1 LRSVSYDFGAP
12 KAGTPKADEWR
23 TLITIYIPLA
33 LISLWGDGMAHKS
46 KNIDRAIAYRSF
58 VSTWVSQ
65 LKILHPAVDHHP
77 NCHMSIPIYKFLL
90 SFGLVRSWWC
100 FPFEH
105 LIGQLQH
112 LPTNNKFSQ
121 LESTI
126 LTSYV
131 QAAKLKAWLARDNCP
146 PAIKECQIVTTP

>member
-1 LRSVSYDFGAP
+1 MPYDFGAP

-23 TLITIYIPLA
+23 TLITVYIPLA

-46 KNIDRAIAYRSF
+46 KNIDVQLRQALDHTMALVQAVYITCARSMTIKRAIAYRSF
-58 VSTWVSQ
+58 VGTWVSQ
-65 LKILHPAVDHHP
+65 LKILHPAVDHHL
-77 NCHMSIPIYKFLL
+77 NCHMSIHIYEFLL

-112 LPTNNKFSQ
+112 LPTDNKFS
-121 LESTI
+121 T
-126 LTSYV
+126 
-131 QAAKLKAWLARDNCP
+131 C
-146 PAIKECQIVTTP
+146 

>member
-46 KNIDRAIAYRSF
+46 KNIDVQLCQALDHTMALVQAVYITCARSMTIKRAIAYRSF

-112 LPTNNKFSQ
+112 LPTNNKFS
-121 LESTI
+121 T
-126 LTSYV
+126 
-131 QAAKLKAWLARDNCP
+131 C
-146 PAIKECQIVTTP
+146 